1 MPTACHCGT
10 LDQSKRE
17 GGYHRSIDPLE
28 VRAVQNVLM
37 PLVGFHDA
45 GPSGHDETEKQKRS
59 DDHVFNP
66 SEKMHRGLIR
76 HSGARNVSF
85 LIEAISLV
93 RAATFLLPPP
103 RQI

>member
-1 MPTACHCGT
+1 MPTALHCGT

-45 GPSGHDETEKQKRS
+45 RASNDDETEKQKRG

-66 SEKMHRGLIR
+66 S
-76 HSGARNVSF
+76 
-85 LIEAISLV
+85 
-93 RAATFLLPPP
+93 
-103 RQI
+103 

>member
-1 MPTACHCGT
+1 MISARCDIFVAPAAGG
-10 LDQSKRE
+10 

-45 GPSGHDETEKQKRS
+45 GSSGDDESEKQKRS

-66 SEKMHRGLIR
+66 FRK
-76 HSGARNVSF
+76 N
-85 LIEAISLV
+85 
-93 RAATFLLPPP
+93 T
-103 RQI
+103 

>member
-10 LDQSKRE
+10 LEQSKRE
-17 GGYHRSIDPLE
+17 GGYHRSIDPLA

-45 GPSGHDETEKQKRS
+45 GSRGDDAREKQKRS

-66 SEKMHRGLIR
+66 SEKN
-76 HSGARNVSF
+76 A
-85 LIEAISLV
+85 
-93 RAATFLLPPP
+93 
-103 RQI
+103 

>member
-1 MPTACHCGT
+1 MPTACRCGT
-10 LDQSKRE
+10 LEQSKRE

-45 GPSGHDETEKQKRS
+45 GSSGDDESKKQKRS

-85 LIEAISLV
+85 LSKAISLV
-93 RAATFLLPPP
+93 RACDIFVAPA
-103 RQI
+103 